1 MKDAPL
7 LLLRGWLY
15 RSPMPLQEVLLTKT
29 ESACLIAI
37 IPLTF
42 PAMLA
47 TPQLESIEL
56 RQPIIGKIRFALLLP
71 AAQLLLCAALLWP
84 IRLTVLRALH
94 IPLPHIVEQ
103 TMLSDC
109 LRWSPKQNFFFD
121 SIVAL
126 DIPAGL
132 IQLPYIMTS
141 PTKREWTPDGIDSRV
156 WRAVTWP
163 FLCIPFWWIAGRAI
177 DALDAV
183 KRQLVRPRI
192 SLMETVIGS
201 LWVAVGALIFVGF
214 LAMAGIKKD
223 PGLTRI
229 AAAGGLWALLGSLSV
244 IARFR
249 QSRLHER
256 QIAAAKTATA

>member
-1 MKDAPL
+1 MSSQPQMVAL
-7 LLLRGWLY
+7 
-15 RSPMPLQEVLLTKT
+15 SPPQ
-29 ESACLIAI
+29 
-37 IPLTF
+37 PLT
-42 PAMLA
+42 
-47 TPQLESIEL
+47 
-56 RQPIIGKIRFALLLP
+56 RKIRFSWLLP
-71 AAQLLLCAALLWP
+71 LGQLLLCAALLWP

-163 FLCIPFWWIAGRAI
+163 LLCIPFWWIAGRAI
-177 DALDAV
+177 DALTALNH
-183 KRQLVRPRI
+183 RLLTPRI
-192 SLMETVIGS
+192 GLMETVIGS
-201 LWVAVGALIFVGF
+201 LWVAVGAFIFVGF

-223 PGLTRI
+223 PELTRI

>member
-1 MKDAPL
+1 
-7 LLLRGWLY
+7 
-15 RSPMPLQEVLLTKT
+15 MPL
-29 ESACLIAI
+29 
-37 IPLTF
+37 
-42 PAMLA
+42 
-47 TPQLESIEL
+47 
-56 RQPIIGKIRFALLLP
+56 G
-71 AAQLLLCAALLWP
+71 QLLLCAALLWP

-141 PTKREWTPDGIDSRV
+141 PTKREWMPDGIDSRV

-163 FLCIPFWWIAGRAI
+163 LLCIPFWWIGGRAI
-177 DALDAV
+177 DALTALNH
-183 KRQLVRPRI
+183 RLLTPRI
-192 SLMETVIGS
+192 GLMETVIGS
-201 LWVAVGALIFVGF
+201 LWLASGALMFVGF
-214 LAMAGIKKD
+214 LVWAVAVKD
-223 PGLTRI
+223 ASLTRI
-229 AAAGGLWALLGSLSV
+229 AAAGGLWTLLGALSL

-249 QSRLHER
+249 QKRFHER
-256 QIAAAKTATA
+256 QNAAVKAATA